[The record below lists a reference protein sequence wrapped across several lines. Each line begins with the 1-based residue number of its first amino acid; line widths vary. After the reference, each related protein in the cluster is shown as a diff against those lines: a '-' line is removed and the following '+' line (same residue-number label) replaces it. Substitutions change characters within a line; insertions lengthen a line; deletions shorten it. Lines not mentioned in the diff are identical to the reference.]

1 MGRGA
6 GERGRL
12 GAWGWVSA
20 CASHITY
27 VHYEVNVFKALP
39 IALRCAHS
47 ALKTLGSAYGWIA
60 KHIGQWS

>member
-1 MGRGA
+1 MGPGA
-6 GERGRL
+6 GGGGRL

-20 CASHITY
+20 CASHITN

-39 IALRCAHS
+39 IALLCAHS
-47 ALKTLGSAYGWIA
+47 ALKTLGSAYGCIA